1 MARAWPW
8 CSPGRAAARVGP
20 HPGMSLRQGSV
31 CLDAQGAQS
40 HEHHDRGIA
49 RYIVEHTRALHET
62 VPEILH
68 SVLLNPGLPLAG
80 SLDWLLGKGC
90 LAWASGDRR
99 ISPQPAGTPEIY
111 HVMSPFE
118 LQQPLDALWPSWA
131 RSAGVRTVVT
141 LYDTIPLVFPEH
153 YLSNPV
159 IQARYRTRARL
170 VQDAD
175 EVLAISQTT
184 ARDAVE
190 HLGVPEERIS
200 VIHAGATTK
209 FAGMYASTAEAR
221 AVLGPRWPELRPGFM
236 LYVAGFEFRKNLERV
251 ISAYGLMA
259 PHIRAAHQLV
269 IACRLLPSEAEMLQ
283 RWARDAGL
291 ERGQLVLTGYVT
303 DQELGA
309 LYRACALFVFGSI
322 YEGSGLPILEAMSC
336 GAPVAAA
343 NTSTG
348 PEILGDLR
356 ATFDPYSPADIA
368 RCLSETVTD
377 EQLLE
382 RLRERSRRQVG
393 GYTWSSVAETTVQAY
408 ERVLGRAANGRPP
421 RRGRPR
427 IALVSPW
434 PPERSGVADYSYRLA
449 RALGD
454 HADVDVVVGEELD
467 RYAPPQEQGVRLVP
481 AKGYFASQ
489 TLRQPDRLL
498 YCMGN
503 SSFHGHVYELLR
515 HRPGAVLAHDVRLT
529 GFYGWFSGRERPEDP
544 AGRLAERIKALYGTR
559 LPKSVLAESPPSWQ
573 RQASLGIYM
582 TGEIQEYAEQ
592 IFVHSHH
599 AREVLE
605 LDRAAL
611 QRAVPLAVMPFG
623 LPEPVAQR
631 DTRVVDG
638 APLLLSSGVVSEVK
652 GLELL
657 IAAAGELA
665 QRRSGLRLMIVG
677 PGEPAELERW
687 RALARELAPGAA
699 VELTG
704 HLPPDRYAELL
715 AQADVAVQLRTLS
728 NGEASAAVADCLA
741 AGAPTVVS
749 DLGWAAELPAG
760 VVART
765 PLDSSAGGLAELLDS
780 LLDDPPARRALS
792 DEALEYARGHSFES
806 VARDYLR
813 ALELM

>member
-1 MARAWPW
+1 
-8 CSPGRAAARVGP
+8 
-20 HPGMSLRQGSV
+20 MSLPHRSV

-49 RYIVEHTRALHET
+49 RYVVEHTRALHRAA
-62 VPEILH
+62 PEVLH

-80 SLDWLLGKGC
+80 SLDWLLGKRC
-90 LAWASGDRR
+90 LGWASGDRR
-99 ISPQPAGTPEIY
+99 ISPRPATPPEIY

-118 LQQPLDALWPSWA
+118 LQQPLDTLWPSWA
-131 RSAGVRTVVT
+131 RSGGVRTVVT

-153 YLSNPV
+153 YLGNPV
-159 IQARYRTRARL
+159 IRARYLTRARL

-175 EVLAISQTT
+175 EVLAISGTT
-184 ARDAVE
+184 AGDAVE
-190 HLGVPEERIS
+190 HLGVPEKRIS
-200 VIHAGATTK
+200 VINAGATTK
-209 FAGMYASTAEAR
+209 FAGMYASAEDAR
-221 AVLGPRWPELRPGFM
+221 RVLGTRWPELREGFM

-251 ISAYGLMA
+251 IAAYGLI
-259 PHIRAAHQLV
+259 PLHIRAAHQLV
-269 IACRLLPSEAEMLQ
+269 IACRLLPSEAAMLD
-283 RWARDAGL
+283 RWARDAGI

-303 DQELGA
+303 DPELGA
-309 LYRACALFVFGSI
+309 LYRASGLFVFGSI

-336 GAPVAAA
+336 GAPVAAS

-348 PEILGDLR
+348 PEILGDR
-356 ATFDPYSPADIA
+356 EGTFDPYSPQDIA
-368 RCLSETVTD
+368 RCLSQTVTD

-382 RLRERSRRQVG
+382 RLRERSRRRVA
-393 GYTWSSVAETTVQAY
+393 GYTWASVAERSLQAY
-408 ERVLGRAANGRPP
+408 ESVLGRSAGE
-421 RRGRPR
+421 RRRRRVRVRPR

-449 RALGD
+449 RALGE
-454 HADVDVVVGEELD
+454 HADVDVVVGQDLD
-467 RYAPPQEQGVRLVP
+467 RYAPPQEHGVRL
-481 AKGYFASQ
+481 FAAGSFSAGQ
-489 TLRQPDRLL
+489 TVRQPDRVL

-529 GFYGWFSGRERPEDP
+529 GFYGWFSGRESPEDP

-559 LPKSVLAESPPSWQ
+559 LPKSVLSESPPSWQ

-592 IFVHSHH
+592 MFVHSRH

-611 QRAVPLAVMPFG
+611 QRVVPVEVMPFG
-623 LPEPVAQR
+623 LPARVAAAR
-631 DTRVVDG
+631 HESHAVDG
-638 APLLLSSGVVSEVK
+638 SPLLLTSGVVSEVK

-657 IAAAGELA
+657 IAAAAALA
-665 QRRSGLRLMIVG
+665 RQRSGLRVMIVG

-687 RALARELAPGAA
+687 RGVARELAPGTT

-704 HLPPDRYAELL
+704 HVSADRYAELL
-715 AQADVAVQLRTLS
+715 ARADMAVQLRTLS

-741 AGAPTVVS
+741 AGVPTVVT
-749 DLGWAAELPAG
+749 DIGWASELPAG
-760 VVART
+760 VAARV
-765 PLDSSAGGLAELLDS
+765 PVDASAGALAELLDS
-780 LLDDPPARRALS
+780 LLGDVQARCTLS
-792 DEALEYARGHSFES
+792 EEALEYARGHSFEN
-806 VARDYLR
+806 VARDYLQ
-813 ALELM
+813 ALELV